1 MAWYDLFKAI
11 TAKIE
16 NVGQI
21 YINKHLDYTILVKY
35 CLMAISRTSNRFL
48 IGIEKSLSQKGIIKV
63 YENILIQPS
72 QVHEVL
78 FNIHSERNK
87 IDAN

>member
-11 TAKIE
+11 TAKNE

-63 YENILIQPS
+63 YETILIQPS
-72 QVHEVL
+72 QIHEVL